1 MEISPS
7 LRQSYGLSHETVPEQ
22 ALTLL
27 IFTHFCLELLHLA
40 KDRPQTDTAVAKR
53 LVTRALGL
61 KHKQQD
67 GSGTEVLL
75 PESLDQEE

>member
-1 MEISPS
+1 MF
-7 LRQSYGLSHETVPEQ
+7 
-22 ALTLL
+22 
-27 IFTHFCLELLHLA
+27 FTRFYLELLHLA
-40 KDRPQTDTAVAKR
+40 KERPQTDTAVAKR

-67 GSGTEVLL
+67 VSGAELLL